1 MHPQSIW
8 FSSCQ
13 SLDQTAK
20 ETKESLDRSAKETRE
35 SLDRS
40 AKENK
45 ETAKETRE
53 SLDQSAKENKETAKE
68 TRESLDRSAKET
80 KESLEKVLSIV
91 SVATFGM
98 VILILML
105 AIYTAVA
112 NGIGKPDFLGYLLI
126 VIFNSAFAVMVG
138 AAFAKF
144 SPKWW

>member
-20 ETKESLDRSAKETRE
+20 ETKESLDRS
-35 SLDRS
+35 
-40 AKENK
+40 
-45 ETAKETRE
+45 
-53 SLDQSAKENKETAKE
+53 AKE